1 MRRALK
7 TLGVN
12 FLEFDES
19 GDSKKN
25 SCEKV
30 VGCRELG
37 TRWLWVLGHMG
48 TLTKLIQ
55 I

>member
-19 GDSKKN
+19 GDNKEN
-25 SCEKV
+25 TCEKEFCLL
-30 VGCRELG
+30 GCICDAISGRML
-37 TRWLWVLGHMG
+37 R
-48 TLTKLIQ
+48 
-55 I
+55 